1 MMAGKMS
8 IYDFLK
14 EKSPEDL
21 QAEAYRLPD
30 SGDLHLRPGEAWVPG
45 AYEGTVL
52 RTDARIKQ
60 HLVTDYHIALAVRK
74 QMLRPSDAH
83 YDTMFRLLAKNAA
96 ISIVDPLCSICTALK
111 LVNSAEKKEALRQL
125 SMDLISRSTKR
136 EPLKAGIA
144 LLGICGSPEDL
155 VFLKP
160 LGIHDEFTLYVAG
173 TAARLLQGKALN
185 AYLRDL
191 AENVHGWGK
200 IAILYELEYSDP
212 EIRSWVVKFGC
223 GNTVGLSYA
232 ANVCATKGK
241 LDDILQAML
250 EGAYDPEESKQYF
263 KGICDIFTGLLKPE
277 SRNDGLSDYANAR
290 EAAKHFTALCGK
302 YPDLAETDGRAG
314 EIIDGL
320 KFIVG

>member
-1 MMAGKMS
+1 MVVTMS

-14 EKSPEDL
+14 EKSAEDL
-21 QAEAYRLPD
+21 QADAYRLPD
-30 SGDLHLRPGEAWVPG
+30 SGDLRLRPGEVWVPG

-60 HLVTDYHIALAVRK
+60 HLVTDYHIALAVKK
-74 QMLRPSDAH
+74 QMLHPSAARFDN
-83 YDTMFRLLAKNAA
+83 MFRLLAKNAA
-96 ISIVDPLCSICTALK
+96 ISIADPLCSICVALK
-111 LVNSAEKKEALRQL
+111 LVSTAEKKEALRKL
-125 SMDLISRSTKR
+125 SIDLICRSTKR

-144 LLGICGSPEDL
+144 LLGICGVPGDL
-155 VFLKP
+155 TLLRP

-173 TAARLLQGKALN
+173 TAARLLKGAELN
-185 AYLRDL
+185 RYLRDL

-212 EIRSWVVKFGC
+212 EIRSWVVKHGC
-223 GNTVGLSYA
+223 DNTIGLSYA

-241 LDDILQAML
+241 MADILQAML
-250 EGAYDPEESKQYF
+250 EGALDPVESKQYF

-277 SRNDGLSDYANAR
+277 ARNDGLSDYASAR
-290 EAAKHFTALCGK
+290 EAAKNFTALCGK
-302 YPDLAETDGRAG
+302 YPDLAETDSRAG
-314 EIIDGL
+314 QIIDGL

>member
-1 MMAGKMS
+1 MS
-8 IYDFLK
+8 IYEFLK
-14 EKSPEDL
+14 EKSAEDL

-30 SGDLHLRPGEAWVPG
+30 SGDLRLRTDEVWVPG

-60 HLVTDYHIALAVRK
+60 HLVTDYHIALAVKK
-74 QMLRPSDAH
+74 QMLHPSDAH
-83 YDTMFRLLAKNAA
+83 FDNMFRLLAKNAA

-111 LVNSAEKKEALRQL
+111 LVNTAEKKAALRQL
-125 SMDLISRSTKR
+125 SVELISRSTKR

-144 LLGICGSPEDL
+144 LLGICGIPEDL
-155 VFLKP
+155 VFLRP

-173 TAARLLQGKALN
+173 TAARLLKGKALN
-185 AYLRDL
+185 AYLRDM

-200 IAILYELEYSDP
+200 IAILYELEYSAP
-212 EIRSWVVKFGC
+212 EIRSWVVKYGC
-223 GNTVGLSYA
+223 DNTVGLSYA

-241 LDDILQAML
+241 MNDILQAML
-250 EGAYDPEESKQYF
+250 EGTCDPEESKRYF

-277 SRNDGLSDYANAR
+277 DHNDGLSDYANAR
-290 EAAKHFTALCGK
+290 EAAKNFTALCGK
-302 YPDLAETDGRAG
+302 YPDLAVTDSRAG
-314 EIIDGL
+314 DIIDGL